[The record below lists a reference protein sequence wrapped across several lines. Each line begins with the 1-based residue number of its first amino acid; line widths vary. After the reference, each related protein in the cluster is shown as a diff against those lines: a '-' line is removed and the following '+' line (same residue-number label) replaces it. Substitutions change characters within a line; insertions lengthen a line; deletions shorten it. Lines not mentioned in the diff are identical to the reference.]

1 MSPFPPKTS
10 VKLQSQFKQTK
21 ELERKTKCSVWKK
34 TYLAWFELTFIC
46 SQKQLNS
53 HKSCTNRSRE
63 RSLFKSLLK
72 LHFRRRKASGA
83 YSH

>member
-46 SQKQLNS
+46 RQKQLNS
-53 HKSCTNRSRE
+53 HKSSTNRSLE
-63 RSLFKSLLK
+63 HSLFSSPLK
-72 LHFRRRKASGA
+72 LHFRSGKACGA